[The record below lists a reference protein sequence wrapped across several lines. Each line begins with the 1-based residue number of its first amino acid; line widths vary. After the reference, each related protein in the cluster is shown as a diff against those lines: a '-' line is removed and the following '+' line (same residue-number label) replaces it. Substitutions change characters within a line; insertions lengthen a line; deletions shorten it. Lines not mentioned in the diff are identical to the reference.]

1 VSEEVGP
8 AGRRVE
14 VGDLL
19 RRIRQRTPG
28 DIVGLTV
35 LLAALV
41 GLFSILLPSSFPTI
55 ATVQSMMFQ
64 MPELGLLA
72 LAMVI
77 PLISG
82 GLNLAIIAT
91 ANQCALLM
99 AWIMTHYIA
108 ADSGSGEVALVIAA
122 ALAAGLVYSAL
133 IGLITGTLVA
143 TLGVHPILVTLGT
156 MSVIDGV
163 SIYLTRGTII
173 SGFPD
178 AFQWIG
184 NGTVL
189 DLPVPFLL
197 LAAAAAAVGL
207 VLSRTP
213 FGISVFMIGSNLE
226 ATRYSGVDTRRVI
239 IGVYT
244 LSSVLCFL
252 AGTLMMARFNSASAE
267 YAQSYLLITILSA
280 VLGGIDPFG
289 GFGRIAGLMISLIV
303 LQVISSGL
311 NLLGVNQHL
320 TFAIWGFTLV
330 AAMAVRF
337 YLAPMIAER
346 VRAAHRRDGGHDG
359 AAGEPRKRT

>member
-1 VSEEVGP
+1 VSEEIG
-8 AGRRVE
+8 AART
-14 VGDLL
+14 LL
-19 RRIRQRTPG
+19 QIDGLLKRLRQRAPG
-28 DIVGLTV
+28 DIVGLAV
-35 LLAALV
+35 LLVALV
-41 GLFSILLPSSFPTI
+41 ALFSILLPSSFPTT

-64 MPELGLLA
+64 VPELGLLA

-99 AWIMTHYIA
+99 AWIMTHMIA
-108 ADSGSGEVALVIAA
+108 ADAGAGEIALVIAA

-133 IGLITGTLVA
+133 IGLVTGTLVA
-143 TLGVHPILVTLGT
+143 TMGVHPILVTLGT
-156 MSVIDGV
+156 MSVIDGT
-163 SIYLTRGTII
+163 SIYLTRGNII

-189 DLPVPFLL
+189 AVPVPFLL
-197 LAAAAAAVGL
+197 LLLAAGTVGL
-207 VLSRTP
+207 VLSRTS
-213 FGISVFMIGSNLE
+213 FGISVYMIGSNLE
-226 ATRYSGVDTRRVI
+226 ATRYSGVNTRRAI

-244 LSSVLCFL
+244 LSSVLCFV
-252 AGTLMMARFNSASAE
+252 AATLMMARFNSASAA

-289 GFGRIAGLMISLIV
+289 GFGRIAGLMIALVV

-320 TFAIWGFTLV
+320 TLAIWGFTLIAV
-330 AAMAVRF
+330 MAVRF
-337 YLAPMIAER
+337 YLAPLVADAIRHAR
-346 VRAAHRRDGGHDG
+346 QTRGR
-359 AAGEPRKRT
+359 

>member
-1 VSEEVGP
+1 MSEEVGAP
-8 AGRRVE
+8 RRLDID
-14 VGDLL
+14 GLL
-19 RRIRQRTPG
+19 RRMRQGTRG
-28 DIVGLTV
+28 DIAGLTI
-35 LLAALV
+35 LLIALV
-41 GLFSILLPSSFPTI
+41 GLFSILLPASFPTI

-108 ADSGSGEVALVIAA
+108 ADAGSGDIALVIAG

-133 IGLITGTLVA
+133 VGLITGTLVA

-156 MSVIDGV
+156 MSVIDGT

-184 NGTVL
+184 NGTVF
-189 DLPVPFLL
+189 DLPAPFLL
-197 LAAAAAAVGL
+197 LVAAAAAVGL

-289 GFGRIAGLMISLIV
+289 GFGRIAGLMISLIL

-320 TFAIWGFTLV
+320 TLAIWGFTLI

-337 YLAPMIAER
+337 YLAPLIAEKIR
-346 VRAAHRRDGGHDG
+346 YAHRAG
-359 AAGEPRKRT
+359 AEDERTAGRTQERA

>member
-1 VSEEVGP
+1 MADDVNVDVVGHA
-8 AGRRVE
+8 AGL
-14 VGDLL
+14 DALL
-19 RRIRQRTPG
+19 VRIRERAPG
-28 DIVGLTV
+28 DILS
-35 LLAALV
+35 LAALLIALV
-41 GLFSILLPSSFPTI
+41 VFFSLLLPTSFPTV
-55 ATVQSMMFQ
+55 ATVQSIMFQ
-64 MPELGLLA
+64 LPELGLLA

-77 PLISG
+77 PLMSG

-99 AWIMTHYIA
+99 AWIMTSHA
-108 ADSGSGEVALVIAA
+108 ASDPGSVHAALIIAA
-122 ALAAGLVYSAL
+122 ALAAGLAYSAL
-133 IGLITGTLVA
+133 IGFVTGFLVA

-156 MSVIDGV
+156 MSVIDGT

-189 DLPVPFLL
+189 HIPAPFLVL
-197 LAAAAAAVGL
+197 LAAAGVIGL
-207 VLSRTP
+207 MLSRSE
-213 FGISVFMIGSNLE
+213 FGINIAMIGSNLQ

-244 LSSVLCFL
+244 VSSVLCFV
-252 AGTLMMARFNSASAE
+252 AATLMMARFNSASAE
-267 YAQSYLLITILSA
+267 YAQSYLLVTILSA

-289 GFGRIAGLMISLIV
+289 GFGRIAGLMIALVV

-320 TFAIWGFTLV
+320 TLAIWGFTLIAV
-330 AAMAVRF
+330 MATKF
-337 YLAPMIAER
+337 YLAPLIGEA
-346 VRAAHRRDGGHDG
+346 VARARRKTN
-359 AAGEPRKRT
+359 R